1 MDKQVLQDTAPRL
14 AIGALSR
21 RTGVNIETV
30 RYYER
35 IGLLPPPARS
45 EGGHRLY
52 GGGHLMRLNFV
63 RRARDLGFTLDEI
76 RALLELAEKGD
87 RPCAE
92 AREVAA
98 NHLSDVRAKIADLR
112 TMERVLADMVA
123 RCAEG
128 ATPECPLIEAL
139 FDPASSVGHG
149 AALDRARPKRP
160 SLPRSKLDK

>member
-1 MDKQVLQDTAPRL
+1 MDKETLRDTAPRL

-45 EGGHRLY
+45 GGGHRLY
-52 GGGHLMRLNFV
+52 GDGNLMRLNFV
-63 RRARDLGFTLDEI
+63 RRARDLGFTLDEV
-76 RALLELAEKGD
+76 RALLELAEKRD
-87 RPCAE
+87 RPCAK

-98 NHLSDVRAKIADLR
+98 GHLSDVRAKIAGLR
-112 TMERVLADMVA
+112 TMERVLVDMVA

-128 ATPECPLIEAL
+128 STPECPLIEAL
-139 FDPASSVGHG
+139 FNPGGGGESPSRRGQPNKKRRS
-149 AALDRARPKRP
+149 AL
-160 SLPRSKLDK
+160 S

>member
-1 MDKQVLQDTAPRL
+1 MDKETLRDSAPRL
-14 AIGALSR
+14 PIGALSR

-35 IGLLPPPARS
+35 VGLLPPPARS

-63 RRARDLGFTLDEI
+63 RRARDLGFTLNEI
-76 RALLELAEKGD
+76 RGLLELAEKRD

-92 AREVAA
+92 AREVAVG
-98 NHLSDVRAKIADLR
+98 HLSDVTAKIADLR

-128 ATPECPLIEAL
+128 STPECPLIEAL
-139 FDPASSVGHG
+139 FDPASVEGGQSP
-149 AALDRARPKRP
+149 PKQRRSQRKRRSTLS
-160 SLPRSKLDK
+160 SLT

>member
-1 MDKQVLQDTAPRL
+1 MDKLALRDTTPL
-14 AIGALSR
+14 FTIGVLSR

-35 IGLLPPPARS
+35 IGLIPAPARS

-52 GGGHLMRLNFV
+52 GGGHLLRLNFV
-63 RRARDLGFTLDEI
+63 RRARDLGFTLNEV
-76 RALLELAEKGD
+76 RALLDLAEQRD

-98 NHLSDVRAKIADLR
+98 VHLTDVRSKIISLR
-112 TMERVLADMVA
+112 AMERVLSDMVA

-128 ATPECPLIEAL
+128 STPDCPIIEAL
-139 FDPASSVGHG
+139 FDTKAVHPV
-149 AALDRARPKRP
+149 
-160 SLPRSKLDK
+160 